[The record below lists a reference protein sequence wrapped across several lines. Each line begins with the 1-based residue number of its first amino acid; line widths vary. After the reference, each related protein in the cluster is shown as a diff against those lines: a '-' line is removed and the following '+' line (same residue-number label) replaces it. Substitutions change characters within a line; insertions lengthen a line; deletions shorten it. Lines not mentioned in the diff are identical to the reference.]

1 MTSTGGFPTADI
13 TGRMAV
19 FGRLFGEQVGIAE
32 AASLASPHE
41 VIAVVK
47 SCVPRTGGPA
57 DDAPIFE
64 AAAYVGEWLRTK
76 AQGIW
81 VAEGPFEPHLQLVD
95 ASHAVVT
102 LVPLVSILRTAT
114 TAGYDGL
121 GDALEW
127 VLDDVSRPARR
138 VPLERLMVEPPMDA
152 PKVVAWVRRSRG
164 LPGSRGLP
172 EGAKAALWRRCG
184 TCGRRHEEELAMR
197 STGDPWEG
205 EAAAAATIL
214 AKRAFVCG
222 CGGLPGDTSRF
233 LMLRASEGVTRLCD
247 IHVNALRS
255 RVATW
260 TLDSEEAVPF
270 DATTLAHLTGPG

>member
-1 MTSTGGFPTADI
+1 MSSTGGFPTADI

-19 FGRLFGEQVGIAE
+19 FGRLFGEQVGVPE
-32 AASLASPHE
+32 LGSLASPQE
-41 VIAVVK
+41 VVQIVR
-47 SCVPRTGGPA
+47 SRVPRSGSLAG

-64 AAAYVGEWLRTK
+64 AAAYVGEWMRGRV
-76 AQGIW
+76 QGIW

-95 ASHAVVT
+95 ASHAIVT

-121 GDALEW
+121 GDALESI
-127 VLDDVSRPARR
+127 LEDIARPAER
-138 VPLERLMVEPPMDA
+138 VPLERLMVEPPMERA
-152 PKVVAWVRRSRG
+152 KVVAWVQRNRDLRQAA
-164 LPGSRGLP
+164 R
-172 EGAKAALWRRCG
+172 AALWRRCQ
-184 TCGRRHEEELAMR
+184 TCGRRHEEELSMHLAE
-197 STGDPWEG
+197 DAWEG

-214 AKRAFVCG
+214 AKRPFACD

-233 LMLRASEGVTRLCD
+233 LMLRSAEGAQRLCD

-260 TLDSEEAVPF
+260 TLEGNHAVPF
-270 DATTLAHLTGPG
+270 DATTLATLTGPR

>member
-19 FGRLFGEQVGIAE
+19 FGRLFGEQVGIEE
-32 AASLASPHE
+32 ATSLASPHE

-47 SCVPRTGGPA
+47 GRVPRTGGPA

-64 AAAYVGEWLRTK
+64 AAAYVGEWLRAK
-76 AQGIW
+76 AKGIW

-95 ASHAVVT
+95 ESHAIVT

-121 GDALEW
+121 GDALESI
-127 VLDDVSRPARR
+127 LDDVSRPAHR
-138 VPLERLMVEPPMDA
+138 VPLERLTVEPPMERA
-152 PKVVAWVRRSRG
+152 KVVAWVRRSRHMHHAA
-164 LPGSRGLP
+164 R
-172 EGAKAALWRRCG
+172 AALWRRCG
-184 TCGRRHEEELAMR
+184 TCGRRHEEELSMHLA
-197 STGDPWEG
+197 GDQWEG

-214 AKRAFVCG
+214 AKRPFSCE

-233 LMLRASEGVTRLCD
+233 LMLRAAEGATRLCD

-260 TLDSEEAVPF
+260 TLEGEEAAPF
-270 DATTLAHLTGPG
+270 DATTLANLTGPG

>member
-19 FGRLFGEQVGIAE
+19 FGRLFGEQVGISE
-32 AASLASPHE
+32 AASLATPQE
-41 VIAVVK
+41 VVAVVK
-47 SCVPRTGGPA
+47 GRVPRSGGPA

-64 AAAYVGEWLRTK
+64 AAAYVGEWMRHK
-76 AQGIW
+76 VQGIW

-121 GDALEW
+121 GDALEAI
-127 VLDDVSRPARR
+127 LDDMARPAKR
-138 VPLERLMVEPPMDA
+138 VPLDLLMVEPPMERA
-152 PKVVAWVRRSRG
+152 KVVAWVRRSRG
-164 LPGSRGLP
+164 LR
-172 EGAKAALWRRCG
+172 EGARAALWRRCG
-184 TCGRRHEEELAMR
+184 TCGRRHEEELSMHLAE
-197 STGDPWEG
+197 DQWEG

-214 AKRAFVCG
+214 AKRAFECA
-222 CGGLPGDTSRF
+222 CGGMPGDTSRF
-233 LMLRASEGVTRLCD
+233 LMLRAAEGATRLCD

-260 TLDSEEAVPF
+260 TIEDEEAVPF
-270 DATTLAHLTGPG
+270 DATTLASLTGPR

>member
-1 MTSTGGFPTADI
+1 MTSTGGFPAADI

-19 FGRLFGEQVGIAE
+19 FGRLFGEQAGIPE
-32 AASLASPHE
+32 TTRLATPQD

-47 SCVPRTGGPA
+47 GRVPRSGGPA
-57 DDAPIFE
+57 DDAPIVE
-64 AAAYVGEWLRTK
+64 AAAYVGEWMRAR

-95 ASHAVVT
+95 ASHAIVI

-121 GDALEW
+121 GDALEAI
-127 VLDDVSRPARR
+127 LDDVSRPARR
-138 VPLERLMVEPPMDA
+138 GPLDRLMVEPPMERA
-152 PKVVAWVRRSRG
+152 KVVAWVRRSRG
-164 LPGSRGLP
+164 LRH
-172 EGAKAALWRRCG
+172 AARAALWRRCA

-197 STGDPWEG
+197 LADDAWEG

-214 AKRAFVCG
+214 AKRPFACD

-233 LMLRASEGVTRLCD
+233 LMLRAAEGATRLCD

-260 TLDSEEAVPF
+260 TLEDEEALPF
-270 DATTLAHLTGPG
+270 DATTLANLTGPR